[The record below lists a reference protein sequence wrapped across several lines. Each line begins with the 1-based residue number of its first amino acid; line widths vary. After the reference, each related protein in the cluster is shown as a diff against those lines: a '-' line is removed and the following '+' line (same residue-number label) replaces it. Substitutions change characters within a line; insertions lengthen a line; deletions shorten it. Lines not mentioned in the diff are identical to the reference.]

1 MDSTDLLYKL
11 MELEDKLWEFR
22 LSRTKGVYLSIK
34 EIQDIMRKN
43 EPMPT
48 AIFSAKK
55 IDYIVKPRNI
65 YGPKLVKTKKRF
77 KINK

>member
-1 MDSTDLLYKL
+1 
-11 MELEDKLWEFR
+11 
-22 LSRTKGVYLSIK
+22 
-34 EIQDIMRKN
+34 MRKN

-65 YGPKLVKTKKRF
+65 YGPKLVKTKKDLRL
-77 KINK
+77 INKNYIFPKQTQKLLTSLIKSDKLIKIIFLKEE